1 MSNIDSLQR
10 SAQVKQQAQDMLN
23 KGDAH
28 QNLRNEIIFG
38 LLPTTTTGK

>member
-1 MSNIDSLQR
+1 MSNKDSLQC
-10 SAQVKQQAQDMLN
+10 SAQVKKQAQDLLN

-28 QNLRNEIIFG
+28 QNLRKEIMFG